1 MRLTVVWMTPEDVV
15 RLEVGGRQIA
25 LIGTAHISQRSA
37 DLVREVIES
46 ERPNC
51 VCVELDQAR
60 FDQLNQEKRFE
71 SLDLK
76 EILRRQQMAPL
87 LLNLVLISY
96 QQQLGGQLGVT
107 PGAEF
112 HEAAATARE
121 LGIPIVLCDR
131 DIKTTLRR
139 AWGALSL
146 WKRVELFGSVI
157 VSVFNRPKLSEADL
171 AKLREQDVATRLIQE
186 LGEALPGLTRV
197 LIDERD
203 AYLAERIRRA
213 EGQRV
218 VAVVGAGHVEGMQ
231 RALLADKPVDLTELE
246 TVPPTSKAVHWF
258 AWSLPVTIIAALVA
272 IGLRKGGA
280 VAGDN
285 VVFWILVTGLPSM
298 VGTLLA
304 GAHPFTAL
312 SALISAPITTLSP
325 VLGVGYV
332 AAAVQAWVRPPRV
345 FELRSLTQDASLAR
359 RWWSNRLLRILLIFV
374 FSSIGGSLGMFAG
387 SAGIVRSLFH

>member
-1 MRLTVVWMTPEDVV
+1 LR
-15 RLEVGGRQIA
+15 
-25 LIGTAHISQRSA
+25 
-37 DLVREVIES
+37 
-46 ERPNC
+46 
-51 VCVELDQAR
+51 DQAR
-60 FDQLNQEKRFE
+60 YEQLRQEKRFE
-71 SLDLK
+71 ALDLK
-76 EILRRQQMAPL
+76 EVLRRQQLAPL

-96 QQQLGGQLGVT
+96 QQQLGGQLGVA

-112 HEAAATARE
+112 HEAASTADS

-139 AWGALSL
+139 AWGALSA

-157 VSVFNRPKLSEADL
+157 VSAFNRPKLSEEDL
-171 AKLREQDVATRLIQE
+171 AKLREQDVATRLIRE

-203 AYLAERIRRA
+203 AYLAEKIRRA

-218 VAVVGAGHVEGMQ
+218 VAVVGAGHVDGMR
-231 RALLADKPVDLTELE
+231 RALLADQAVDLSELE
-246 TVPPTSKAVHWF
+246 TTPPTSKAWHWF
-258 AWSLPVTIIAALVA
+258 AWSLPVAIVTALVA
-272 IGLRKGGA
+272 IGLRKGAA

-285 VVFWILVTGLPSM
+285 VLFWILVTGVPSM
-298 VGTLLA
+298 LGTLLA

-312 SALISAPITTLSP
+312 SALLSAPITTLSP

-332 AAAVQAWVRPPRV
+332 AAAVQAYVRPPRV
-345 FELRSLTQDASLAR
+345 YELQSVTQDASVAR

-374 FSSIGGSLGMFAG
+374 FSSIGGSLGMFTG
-387 SAGIVRSLFH
+387 SAGIVRSLLR